1 MTKLHDAIR
10 SKNIERVEQA
20 LSSGCDINE
29 LDDKGNTPLS
39 VVCSP
44 QGPRDTKILSLL
56 LSNKKIDVNKLGKTE
71 FGYEGSSPAL
81 VDASYGRSWPEGVS
95 LLLKHKKIKVNNSG
109 RDGKTALHLASN
121 WANIDVMKL
130 LLKRRGID
138 VNKAEPD
145 GFTAVHNAVL
155 SEEEESLKLLL
166 SDRRV
171 DVNRQLVKKP
181 FNVVPEGWGGG
192 FTPLHLAIDMGKPKI
207 MLILLNHPK
216 IKNSLNKRSTEGDT
230 PLELAMR
237 RLSQKNRYP
246 LMRKMGM
253 NVPFRFL
260 NGKDKQ
266 KMTEKLLTSLVIKN
280 KNENSFVEPIMR
292 TIYNKRT
299 LRPINEKNNSIN
311 KHLGMIVTNKNL
323 ATSFV
328 DMRHLKTATINGK
341 KPVRG
346 IYNTTNY
353 SVVPITKKMMND
365 AYKRAKL

>member
-1 MTKLHDAIR
+1 MTRLHAAIR
-10 SKNIERVEQA
+10 SKNIESVEQA

-29 LDDKGNTPLS
+29 LDNKGKTPLS
-39 VVCSP
+39 VACSP
-44 QGPRDTKILSLL
+44 QGPRDIKILSLL
-56 LSNKKIDVNKLGKTE
+56 LSNKKLDVNKLGKTP
-71 FGYEGSSPAL
+71 FGYDGSPAL
-81 VDASYGRSWPEGVS
+81 VDASYGESWPEGVS
-95 LLLKHKKIKVNNSG
+95 LLLKHKKIKVNKSG
-109 RDGKTALHLASN
+109 WDGKTALHLASN

-138 VNKAEPD
+138 VNKADRD
-145 GFTAVHNAVL
+145 GYTAVHNAVL
-155 SEEEESLKLLL
+155 SETKEPLNLLL

-181 FNVVPEGWGGG
+181 INAVPEGWGGG
-192 FTPLHLAIDMGKPKI
+192 FTPLHLAIEMNKPEL

-266 KMTEKLLTSLVIKN
+266 KMTEKLLTSLIIKN

-311 KHLGMIVTNKNL
+311 QNLGMIVTNKNL
-323 ATSFV
+323 ATTLV
-328 DMRHLKTATINGK
+328 DMRHLKTATRNGK
-341 KPVRG
+341 KSVRG
-346 IYNTTNY
+346 LYNTNNY
-353 SVVPITKKMMND
+353 SVVPITKKMLND